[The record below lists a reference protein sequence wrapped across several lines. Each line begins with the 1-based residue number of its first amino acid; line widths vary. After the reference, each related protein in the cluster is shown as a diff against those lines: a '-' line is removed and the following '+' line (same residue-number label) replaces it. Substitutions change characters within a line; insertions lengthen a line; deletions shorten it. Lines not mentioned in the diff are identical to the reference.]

1 MVFLLSLI
9 FDNVFPL
16 GTYQI
21 FDESYFYVMAFK
33 EFITIERVDKLTK
46 NEFIERYYKPQK
58 PVVITN
64 QIEDWPAYTKWNF
77 PFLREVAGEKTVPL
91 YDGRKTDYTKKVNEP
106 DFKMTMSEYIDIL
119 EKGPTDLRIFL
130 YNLMKDV
137 PSMKYDMHWPDLGPR
152 LLKNLPLVF
161 FGGEDAKVFMHY
173 DIDFPNIFHIHF
185 AGRKQCL
192 LIDPKESK
200 YMYRLPYS
208 WLCNENIDFDNPDY
222 EKFPALKKV
231 NPYITHLEHGDMLYM
246 PEGWWHYMKYLT
258 PGFSLSLRS
267 LAGRPKNLFR
277 GLANVALIR
286 HYDNWM
292 RRYKGQQWLDYKD
305 RESVRRTNELL
316 FKEESQTDKGN

>member
-1 MVFLLSLI
+1 
-9 FDNVFPL
+9 
-16 GTYQI
+16 
-21 FDESYFYVMAFK
+21 MAFK